1 LLGRSVGGD
10 AAVAPPLVLGVGEVE
25 TAGGAGRDGDDPPA
39 TAGLERGE
47 KQRGGRCGP
56 STLVAQWRSNP
67 SGVTSRAGKE
77 AAALLTS
84 TSSLANRSWKTAAK
98 SRTDAG
104 EERSIP
110 MTVTDV
116 AAVLLTIAC
125 LATSPRGVL
134 RQPRITSA
142 PMRASS
148 RAVSLPMPLLA
159 PVMSATRAERSTS
172 SGFIALRLPWR

>member
-1 LLGRSVGGD
+1 VALESLRRDLARRQGGGGVVDEHVELGK
-10 AAVAPPLVLGVGEVE
+10 PLVE
-25 TAGGAGRDGDDPPA
+25 
-39 TAGLERGE
+39 
-47 KQRGGRCGP
+47 
-56 STLVAQWRSNP
+56 
-67 SGVTSRAGKE
+67 
-77 AAALLTS
+77 
-84 TSSLANRSWKTAAK
+84 TAAK